1 MAKNDATGAVT
12 VPSAKP
18 RRGRRNVIR
27 LVALLTLLVAGGA
40 AVFAFLPD
48 PPALAAASALS
59 GKTVTTVVTGG
70 DHSCALTSDGD
81 VACWG
86 SNNHGQLGI
95 NSTTA
100 RSLPTAITTTGTPLS
115 GKTITQLSVNGS
127 HTCALTSDAI
137 LACWGDDSD
146 GQIGDGATSGDH
158 LVPTA
163 VTTAS
168 TPLSGKTISA
178 VTTGSAHTCALAS
191 DGTLACWGLQ
201 TDGRLGNSS
210 SSAADV
216 ETPTAVTVSG
226 TALSGLT
233 INAIDAGAAHT
244 CARASSNALA
254 CWGLNTSGQLG
265 NGSTTSSNEAVSVTV
280 SGTPLASLSIAGI
293 SAGGAHTCAASVS
306 GVVACWGDNGDNELG
321 NGGTT
326 DSDVPVSPT

>member
-115 GKTITQLSVNGS
+115 GK
-127 HTCALTSDAI
+127 
-137 LACWGDDSD
+137 
-146 GQIGDGATSGDH
+146 SGNRH
-158 LVPTA
+158 V
-163 VTTAS
+163 
-168 TPLSGKTISA
+168 
-178 VTTGSAHTCALAS
+178 
-191 DGTLACWGLQ
+191 
-201 TDGRLGNSS
+201 SS
-210 SSAADV
+210 LPSCLC
-216 ETPTAVTVSG
+216 PP
-226 TALSGLT
+226 
-233 INAIDAGAAHT
+233 HM
-244 CARASSNALA
+244 
-254 CWGLNTSGQLG
+254 
-265 NGSTTSSNEAVSVTV
+265 
-280 SGTPLASLSIAGI
+280 
-293 SAGGAHTCAASVS
+293 
-306 GVVACWGDNGDNELG
+306 
-321 NGGTT
+321 
-326 DSDVPVSPT
+326 